1 MNGILLR
8 ESFIVDG
15 DAKTGARVPW
25 GRRCVSVKRNHAPF
39 ELLMTTVLPRCRAIV
54 LYE

>member
-1 MNGILLR
+1 MNGLLLR

-15 DAKTGARVPW
+15 DAKTGARVPR
-25 GRRCVSVKRNHAPF
+25 GRRCVSVKRTHALF
-39 ELLMTTVLPRCRAIV
+39 ELLITVLPRCRVIM